1 MIKTQKMDQQLDR
14 LTAKSDD
21 LVSIYLAD
29 LYIEENNRVL
39 DQFQSMLFEL
49 VPSAVADFYDHL
61 MRNEAV
67 HFFLSQDQVAN
78 RLKDTLGDWLRLT
91 LSSKNKPE
99 EVDAFIAYQVKIGE
113 IHARIDVPL
122 SFVHFGMMILKRHFY
137 RGVLVT
143 ELNMQD
149 KLALIEVIDK
159 LFMACLTVMDESYVI
174 KHSINERVTQEY
186 ISQLSGKDIALEVE
200 RIKSDLLGWY
210 NRLVRA
216 VVFKA
221 KPQQSIFSSEFGLWV
236 GHKLAM
242 MVANK
247 EQVAQISKLTA
258 LIDSL
263 STELLT
269 ASHTEVLLEQI
280 DERIK
285 ELVYLLSII
294 VDESVFVSQQRDSLT
309 KLIERRFMSP
319 IMQREVRMAITTKLP
334 LSVLMIDIDN
344 FKQVNDVHGH
354 AAGDKVLEVVGH
366 LIRSKLRLV
375 DYAFRYGG
383 EELMVALPELGIN
396 KAVEFAQ
403 QICNLVA
410 NEVIELENQRR
421 IKVTV
426 SIGAAAFNGSPD
438 YMQMVGD
445 ADRKLYEAKRSGKN
459 RVCF

>member
-383 EELMVALPELGIN
+383 EELMVALPE
-396 KAVEFAQ
+396 
-403 QICNLVA
+403 
-410 NEVIELENQRR
+410 
-421 IKVTV
+421 
-426 SIGAAAFNGSPD
+426 
-438 YMQMVGD
+438 
-445 ADRKLYEAKRSGKN
+445 
-459 RVCF
+459 

>member
-383 EELMVALPELGIN
+383 EELMVALPELEVN

>member
-1 MIKTQKMDQQLDR
+1 MKTQKMDQQLDR

-61 MRNEAV
+61 MLNEAV

-99 EVDAFIAYQVKIGE
+99 EVDTFIAYQVKIGE

-137 RGVLVT
+137 RGVLMTDVDI
-143 ELNMQD
+143 QD

-159 LFMACLTVMDESYVI
+159 LFMACLTVMDESYVT

-247 EQVAQISKLTA
+247 AQVAQISKLTA
-258 LIDSL
+258 SIDSL

-294 VDESVFVSQQRDSLT
+294 VDESVFISQQRDSLT

-334 LSVLMIDIDN
+334 LSVLMIDIDD

-438 YMQMVGD
+438 YMHTVEN
-445 ADRKLYEAKRSGKN
+445 ADKKLYEAKRTGKN